1 MLTIV
6 KICEI
11 VITTR
16 VNISRELINTIFV
29 SLVEP

>member
-1 MLTIV
+1 MTV

-16 VNISRELINTIFV
+16 VNISRELFNIIYM
-29 SLVEP
+29 SLV